1 MRGSDAVYDQDTEVD
16 QTEEEHH
23 TRPDPSRYLHVANRS
38 MHSCWN
44 SPMLYKGPHII
55 LIL

>member
-23 TRPDPSRYLHVANRS
+23 TRPDPSRYLHVATEACIHAGIVR
-38 MHSCWN
+38 CYIRA
-44 SPMLYKGPHII
+44 LT
-55 LIL
+55 